1 MKAKPELKLLFLILF
16 TIALYGLSLINFSS
30 KQGPIINKGIT
41 EKKLHAAEKEILKFT
56 STIGSLAI
64 QARSL
69 QSVYDYHK
77 ENKKTWEKKGYYF
90 LIYRNDSLFYW
101 TDNRI
106 SFANLTPGIIENYTV
121 LKLRNGWYE
130 TFNKNFNGTTV
141 LAFLLLKND
150 FAYQNRFLQNKFNP
164 VLGILSNAE
173 FKSSPSNN
181 SIRINSENGEYL
193 FSVSRPIISQSGI
206 LASPKI
212 INDIFLYLVLV
223 LLIYIFYYTGNVILK
238 ERNQFLKILYPVI
251 LVTFVFIIIILKIPA
266 ELFELHL
273 FNPQLYASSVLL
285 SSLGAMLIISFTVF
299 ISASYYLRLFKNQI
313 QSSSLFIGIFLVS
326 LFYVCLIVS
335 NNLIYGLIINSSISF
350 DVNNL
355 FSLSIYSLIG
365 FTSITALLFTI
376 YIVGQSALDNL
387 QKYNLKTIFLIL
399 IFITSIFIVLTLLFR
414 NLGFFNEV
422 SVGIFLWS
430 FIFLLS
436 VYYLSKGERILFDFS
451 LFLPII
457 ILLSVLSSYLI
468 FKFNKIKEQ
477 NNRIVMAQRLERERD
492 YVAEYL
498 FGDISKDVKDDKL
511 LSGLMANPFQNAET
525 IERRIN
531 KLYFSGYWNKYETN
545 VFIFDSLA
553 ALYYNPT
560 NDSVHIQSF
569 RILIDRKGV
578 ATGNADLFFINEES
592 GRPRYV
598 AFLPVN
604 FSSGNFA
611 GTIVVDM
618 EARLIQEQSGFP
630 ELLLSSAIVSST
642 DLSNYSYAR
651 YNNSRLILQH
661 GEYAYTLHHVRS
673 GNKVESY
680 RFSDRDKF
688 NHLIYRSG
696 PDSVILLTK
705 IKETWLDYITM
716 FSYMFA
722 IFSILTI
729 LYGYFHLIPYKFSF
743 RNLTFK
749 RRIQQS
755 MTWLVVT
762 SLILIGAGTVIYIIN
777 RNNIQKK
784 EQITNRLNSAL
795 VSIENELLKNGR
807 INELTEE
814 LAIKLSQIS
823 SLMSAD
829 FHIYDATGTIIY
841 STQPKL
847 FEQGLISNK
856 IETAAYIELS
866 LFNSS
871 RIIQNE
877 KIGNLK
883 FLSAYAPLRNEF
895 SQTLGFLNLPYFA
908 RESELRNEISAF
920 LVALVNVYLLLLVL
934 AIIIAVLVANRLT
947 KPLNLIRQKLA
958 QTKLGRQNEYIEWN
972 RKDEIGEL
980 VSEYNRMVDQ
990 LSESAELLAKS
1001 EREHAWREMAKQVAH
1016 EIKNPLTPMK
1026 LSVQHLERIWKD
1038 DTANKE
1044 QTIKKLTQTLIQQ
1057 IDTLSAIATEFS
1069 NFAKLPKPQLEEVN
1083 IIQLLEG
1090 IANLYGQQDN
1100 IETNF
1105 FSDTDEAI
1113 ILADKD
1119 QLLRI
1124 FNNITKNAVQAI
1136 PEEEHGLI
1144 NINLSKTETDYLI
1157 SIHDNGEG
1165 IGPDKQSKI
1174 FQPNFTTKTGGTGL
1188 GLSMVKNII
1197 TSMGGEIWF
1206 ESESG
1211 GGTTFFVKLPIG
1223 HNQTHS

>member
-1 MKAKPELKLLFLILF
+1 MKAKPESKLLFLILF
-16 TIALYGLSLINFSS
+16 TLALYGFSLINFFSERA
-30 KQGPIINKGIT
+30 PIINKEVT

-56 STIGSLAI
+56 SAIGSHAI
-64 QARSL
+64 QTNNL
-69 QSVYDYHK
+69 QPLDVYHK
-77 ENKKTWEKKGYYF
+77 ENIQAWREKGYYF
-90 LIYRNDSLFYW
+90 LIYQDDSLFYW
-101 TDNRI
+101 TDNRV
-106 SFANLTPGIIENYTV
+106 SFGNLTPGVIENHSV
-121 LKLRNGWYE
+121 LKMRNGWYE

-150 FAYQNRFLQNKFNP
+150 FAYENRFLQNKFNP
-164 VLGILSNAE
+164 VLGIIPNAV
-173 FKSSPSNN
+173 FQSSPSDN
-181 SIRINSENGEYL
+181 SININSGNGKYL
-193 FSVSRPIISQSGI
+193 FSVSPP
-206 LASPKI
+206 LALPSAVLATPEK
-212 INDIFLYLVLV
+212 INDILLYLVLV

-238 ERNQFLKILYPVI
+238 KGNQLLKILYPGI
-251 LVTFVFIIIILKIPA
+251 LIAFVFVIILLKIPE

-273 FNPQLYASSVLL
+273 FNSQLYASSVLL
-285 SSLGAMLIISFTVF
+285 SSLGALLIISLTVF
-299 ISASYYLRLFKNQI
+299 ISCSYYLRLFRNQI
-313 QSSSLFIGIFLVS
+313 QNNSLFTGIFLV
-326 LFYVCLIVS
+326 LIFYVCLIVS

-355 FSLSIYSLIG
+355 FSLSVYSLLG
-365 FTSITALLFTI
+365 FISITALLFTI
-376 YIVGQSALDNL
+376 YTIAQGVLDYL
-387 QKYNLKTIFLIL
+387 IKYNPRTILLIL
-399 IFITSIFIVLTLLFR
+399 IAITSIFIGLALLFR
-414 NLGFFNEV
+414 HLAFFNEA
-422 SVGIFLWS
+422 SIEIFLWS

-436 VYYLSKGERILFDFS
+436 VYYLSKGKRILFDFT

-457 ILLSVLSSYLI
+457 ILLSVLSSFLI

-498 FGDISKDVKDDKL
+498 FEDISKNVASDKL
-511 LSGLMANPFQNAET
+511 LSGLMANPFQNAEA

-531 KLYFSGYWNKYETN
+531 QLYFNGYWNKYETN

-553 ALYYNPT
+553 TLYYNPT
-560 NDSVHIQSF
+560 NDSVHIQTF
-569 RILIDRKGV
+569 RRIIDSKGI
-578 ATGNADLFFINEES
+578 ATGNPDLFFINEES

-598 AFLPVN
+598 AFLPVH

-611 GTIVVDM
+611 GTIIVDM

-630 ELLLSSAIVSST
+630 ELLLSSAIVSAT
-642 DLSNYSYAR
+642 DLANYSYAR
-651 YNNSRLILQH
+651 YNNGRLILQH
-661 GEYAYTLHHVRS
+661 GEYAYTLHHIPRR
-673 GNKVESY
+673 NRVENY
-680 RFSDRDKF
+680 RFSERDKF
-688 NHLIYRSG
+688 NHLIFRSG

-705 IKETWLDYITM
+705 RNETWLDYITM

-729 LYGYFHLIPYKFSF
+729 VYGYFHLIPYKFSF
-743 RNLTFK
+743 SSLTFK

-755 MTWLVVT
+755 MTWLVVI
-762 SLILIGAGTVIYIIN
+762 SLILIGTGTVIYIIN
-777 RNNIQKK
+777 RNNIQKR
-784 EQITNRLNSAL
+784 EQITNILNSAL
-795 VSIENELLKNGR
+795 VSIEKELLNNGR
-807 INELTEE
+807 IDELTEE
-814 LAIKLSQIS
+814 LAINLSQIS

-841 STQPKL
+841 TTQPKL

-856 IETAAYIELS
+856 MEPAAYVELS

-895 SQTLGFLNLPYFA
+895 NETLAFLNLPYFA
-908 RESELRNEISAF
+908 KESELRNEISAF
-920 LVALVNVYLLLLVL
+920 LVALINVYLLLLVL
-934 AIIIAVLVANRLT
+934 AIIIAVLVANKLT
-947 KPLNLIRQKLA
+947 KPLNLIRQKLT
-958 QTKLGRQNEYIEWN
+958 QTKLGRQNEYIEWT
-972 RKDEIGEL
+972 RRDEIGEL
-980 VSEYNRMVDQ
+980 VTEYNRMVDQ
-990 LSESAELLAKS
+990 LSESAELLARS

-1044 QTIKKLTQTLIQQ
+1044 QAIKKLTQTLIQQ
-1057 IDTLSAIATEFS
+1057 IDTLSAIASEFS

-1083 IIQLLEG
+1083 LILMLEG
-1090 IANLYGQQDN
+1090 IANLYKQDN
-1100 IETNF
+1100 IETYF
-1105 FSDTDEAI
+1105 LSETDEAI

-1136 PEEEHGLI
+1136 PQGKNGLI
-1144 NINLSKTETDYLI
+1144 NIHLSKKETEYLI
-1157 SIHDNGEG
+1157 SIKDNGQG
-1165 IGPDKQSKI
+1165 IDTDKQNKI

-1188 GLSMVKNII
+1188 GLSMVRNII

-1206 ESESG
+1206 ESEPG
-1211 GGTTFFVKLPIG
+1211 AGTTFFVKLPIG
-1223 HNQTHS
+1223 RHQTHS